1 MWRRKDHKD
10 FEVFYAR
17 RAAEDAESWAGCF
30 FDRIDRI
37 IRIRGRGMFSILS
50 ILLILSKKTLRPLR
64 LCVRKTAALESGLC
78 YNMPRLPDG

>member
-1 MWRRKDHKD
+1 MRAEPQRTRRL
-10 FEVFYAR
+10 V
-17 RAAEDAESWAGCF
+17 AAV